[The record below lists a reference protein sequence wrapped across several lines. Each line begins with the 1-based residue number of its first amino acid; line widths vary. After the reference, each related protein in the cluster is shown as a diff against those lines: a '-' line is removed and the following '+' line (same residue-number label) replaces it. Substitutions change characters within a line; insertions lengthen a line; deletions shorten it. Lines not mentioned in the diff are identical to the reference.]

1 MDMIKKN
8 YLHKAG
14 FDIAPQQTEHTIGVS
29 APVRISDKRILE
41 VRNPYNEDL
50 IKTIDCATRKQVLDA
65 IALADSYDYRLTA
78 WQRYE
83 ILTGF
88 CVLLKK
94 RSRELSLLIS
104 KESGKTLRDSEV
116 EINRALQAFLLS
128 AEEAKRINGEV
139 LPVDAVAG
147 MEKGIAMV
155 LREPIGIVCAITP
168 FNFPLNLVAHKVA
181 PALAANNPVIVKP
194 SESTPLTALTMQE
207 MLLQAGAPAEIMQ
220 VLVGDPVEIS
230 NVLVSDERV
239 KKVSFT
245 GSVDVGK
252 SLCRMAGMKS
262 LCMELGGNDPMI
274 ILKDAD
280 LDAALPAAIDGA
292 FGTNGQRCTS
302 VKRFII
308 EQQIADQFINRFV
321 EETRK
326 LKVGDQLDPATCIGP
341 LINSQ
346 AARVIEH
353 RIKQSVKAGARLLC
367 GGKRDGALL
376 WPTVLDHVHMSNPVV
391 AAETFGPVAPFIRV
405 SSFDEAIST
414 ANDTSYGLQSGI
426 FTNNMKLAKSAMSR
440 IQAGAVMINKAP
452 GFRAEHLP
460 FGGIKDS
467 GLGKE
472 GIKCAVD
479 SMTRQKTIVL

>member
-1 MDMIKKN
+1 MDMINKS
-8 YLHKAG
+8 YLHTAG
-14 FDIAPQQTEHTIGVS
+14 FAIAHRQTEQATD
-29 APVRISDKRILE
+29 ANPVARITDKRILE
-41 VRNPYNEDL
+41 IRNPYSNDL
-50 IKTIDCATRKQVLDA
+50 ISTISCATRNEVLDS
-65 IALADSYDYRLTA
+65 IALADSYDFRLTA

-83 ILTGF
+83 ILTNF
-88 CVLLKK
+88 CLQLKK
-94 RSRELSLLIS
+94 RAREISLLIS
-104 KESGKTLRDSEV
+104 KESGKTLTDSNVEV
-116 EINRALQAFLLS
+116 NRALQAFLLS

-168 FNFPLNLVAHKVA
+168 FNFPLNLVAHKAA
-181 PALAANNPVIVKP
+181 PALAANNPVIIKP

-207 MLLQAGAPAEIMQ
+207 MLLVAGAPAEMIQ

-230 NVLVSDERV
+230 NVLVTDERV

-245 GSVDVGK
+245 GSAEVGK
-252 SLCRMAGMKS
+252 SLCRLAGMKS
-262 LCMELGGNDPMI
+262 ICMELGGNDPMI

-308 EQQIADQFINRFV
+308 EQPIADQFINRFV
-321 EETRK
+321 EEAGK
-326 LKVGDQLDPATCIGP
+326 LKVGNQLDPETYIGP
-341 LINSQ
+341 LINSE
-346 AARVIEH
+346 AARSIEH
-353 RIKQSVKAGARLLC
+353 RIKKAVKAGAQLLH

-376 WPTVLDHVHMSNPVV
+376 WPTVLDHVTMSNPIV
-391 AAETFGPVAPFIRV
+391 AVETFGPVAPFIRV
-405 SSFDEAIST
+405 NSFDEAIST
-414 ANDTSYGLQSGI
+414 ANDTGYGLQSGI
-426 FTNNMKLAKSAMSR
+426 FTNNMELAKSAMTR

-472 GIKCAVD
+472 GIKYAVD